1 MDQSSFTFLLIY
13 GIYCESLDEES
24 SGLSSS
30 EFAEQYTLVLWTAGI
45 KTSSN
50 DWPCNTARMGDVR
63 YRMCISAD
71 MSRAYWW
78 TFYYF
83 FKGHL
88 SATQNQILKG
98 IYSGRK
104 WELH

>member
-50 DWPCNTARMGDVR
+50 DWPRNTAWMGDVR
-63 YRMCISAD
+63 YRTGISAD
-71 MSRAYWW
+71 MSNIHEPFIIFSRA
-78 TFYYF
+78 T
-83 FKGHL
+83 
-88 SATQNQILKG
+88 
-98 IYSGRK
+98 
-104 WELH
+104 